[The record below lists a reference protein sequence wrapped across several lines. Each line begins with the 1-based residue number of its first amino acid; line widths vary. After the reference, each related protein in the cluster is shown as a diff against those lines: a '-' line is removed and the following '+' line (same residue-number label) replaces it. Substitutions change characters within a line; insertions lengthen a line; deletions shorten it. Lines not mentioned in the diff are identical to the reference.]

1 MHDAQKNELNPWL
14 TAGGVVSLIFGSMI
28 LMDSPLPELQLSLNV
43 VVPVVLGFAAVAA
56 QRQPPVMGQA
66 AMIGEPGEALTAI
79 TPERAGQVA
88 TRGEIWNA
96 TSGEPI
102 PKGARV
108 RVTGVDRLTLVVRRD

>member
-1 MHDAQKNELNPWL
+1 
-14 TAGGVVSLIFGSMI
+14 
-28 LMDSPLPELQLSLNV
+28 
-43 VVPVVLGFAAVAA
+43 
-56 QRQPPVMGQA
+56 
-66 AMIGEPGEALTAI
+66 MIGEPGEALTAI
-79 TPERAGQVA
+79 APERAGQVA